1 MDVIAPRPANSFPTP
16 GTPRHPAYPS
26 GHSTYS
32 AAVAFTL
39 IAFFPQYAEDL
50 LRLADNTGVARLWA
64 GVHWRSDHTFGQ
76 LVGRAVAELIINQ
89 LIDAE
94 IVEEDPTVTGTV
106 AYLPPDLCYLRP
118 RLFVRQAAIPQSL
131 RTPLQ
136 TLRRQRLSKSLTYAI
151 D

>member
-1 MDVIAPRPANSFPTP
+1 MEAIAPRPANSFPTP

-32 AAVAFTL
+32 AAAAFTL

-64 GVHWRSDHTFGQ
+64 GVHWRSDHPFGQ
-76 LVGRAVAELIINQ
+76 LVGRAVAKLIINQ
-89 LIDAE
+89 LIDAK

-106 AYLPPDLCYLRP
+106 AYCRPISATCAPDC
-118 RLFVRQAAIPQSL
+118 S
-131 RTPLQ
+131 
-136 TLRRQRLSKSLTYAI
+136 
-151 D
+151 

>member
-32 AAVAFTL
+32 AAAAFTL

-76 LVGRAVAELIINQ
+76 LVGRAMAELIINQ

-118 RLFVRQAAIPQSL
+118 RLFVSSPSCD
-131 RTPLQ
+131 P
-136 TLRRQRLSKSLTYAI
+136 SKSPYSAPDASPPTPEQIAHLC